1 MIWAMVLAA
10 GESRRM
16 GEAKLLLPFG
26 GKTIIEII
34 IESVIRSKVDKILV
48 VLGSDKEK
56 IEEKIKSLPLEF
68 AFNPDYRSG
77 MLSSIQAG
85 FKALPE
91 DAQAVLIILGDQP
104 SVSSEVIDKIIAAY
118 KKKGKGIV
126 LPVYKKERG
135 HPVLI
140 DTKYRQQVA
149 NLSPKIGLRELVYN
163 RPDDILE
170 VKVETS
176 SVLRDIDDA
185 EDYRKELEKS
195 KGR

>member
-1 MIWAMVLAA
+1 MIWAMILAA

-16 GEAKLLLPFG
+16 GEAKLLLPFR
-26 GKTIIEII
+26 GKTIIETI
-34 IESVIRSKVDKILV
+34 IENVIRSKVDKILV

-56 IEEKIKSLPLEF
+56 IEEKIKNFPLEF

-104 SVSSEVIDKIIAAY
+104 SVSSKVINKIIVAY
-118 KKKGKGIV
+118 KKTGKGIV

-140 DTKYRQQVA
+140 DTKYRQEVA
-149 NLSPKIGLRELVYN
+149 KLSPKIGLRKLVYN

-195 KGR
+195 REK

>member
-1 MIWAMVLAA
+1 MIWAMILAA

-16 GEAKLLLPFG
+16 GEAKLLLPFR
-26 GKTIIEII
+26 GKTIIETI

-56 IEEKIKSLPLEF
+56 IEEKIKNFPLEF

-77 MLSSIQAG
+77 MLSSIQRG
-85 FKALPE
+85 FKALPK

-104 SVSSEVIDKIIAAY
+104 SVSSKVINKIIAAY
-118 KKKGKGIV
+118 KKTGKGIV

-140 DTKYRQQVA
+140 DTKYRQEVA
-149 NLSPKIGLRELVYN
+149 KLSPKIGLRKLVYN
-163 RPDDILE
+163 RPDNILE

-195 KGR
+195 REK

>member
-1 MIWAMVLAA
+1 MIWAMILAA

-16 GEAKLLLPFG
+16 GKAKLLLPFR
-26 GKTIIEII
+26 GKTIIETI
-34 IESVIRSKVDKILV
+34 IENVIRSKVDKILV

-56 IEEKIKSLPLEF
+56 IEEKIKNFPLEF

-104 SVSSEVIDKIIAAY
+104 SVSSKVINKIIAAY
-118 KKKGKGIV
+118 KKTGKGIV

-140 DTKYRQQVA
+140 DTKYRQEVA
-149 NLSPKIGLRELVYN
+149 KLSPKIGLRKLVYN

-195 KGR
+195 REK